1 MCVYRVGTDPRE
13 DRPKGGVQGVVRQNR
28 DQGRGP
34 GVWEAV
40 IQNLNVNLQR
50 RNGSR
55 VSIQWVEK
63 ETGIHRRDGS
73 MGGVQRSG
81 IQNNDRSTLGVQG

>member
-1 MCVYRVGTDPRE
+1 M
-13 DRPKGGVQGVVRQNR
+13 RQNR

-40 IQNLNVNLQR
+40 IQR

-55 VSIQWVEK
+55 ASIQWVKK

-73 MGGVQRSG
+73 TGGVQRSG
-81 IQNNDRSTLGVQG
+81 IQSNDRSTLGVQG